1 MSKISDL
8 NYSQHITLADNF
20 KQKNEALDTWY
31 VGMNDFARIAGGQN
45 SRSNILS
52 PRAFLEFLAKIFTL
66 GYVDFSKR
74 SNEAGRN
81 MMAHIE
87 SSSYSKDTDGNEKM
101 KFYMNNPEGERADL
115 SKVKI
120 EITLASAS
128 TKGIREGHTVII
140 FKQSDGSTNRYEGKS
155 FERKDDSSLHLI
167 TNKVLACYQR
177 EANKEIARLLNNHQK
192 LNNLQKLNNIQELNN
207 SQKLNNS
214 QELNNP
220 QELNDS
226 QELNNSQDLNNSQV
240 SCKGSVDSTIT
251 DLLEKS
257 LNNALLAIRNEH
269 LLLMP
274 HVCSESI
281 SYLLGE
287 NGILEEIDKLYELND
302 HGIDNDKEGNNEIN
316 DIMINLSH
324 ILIES
329 LDDAK
334 VNLTPVIHSML
345 MTFLELPYNNDV
357 KILEWCFNKS
367 MQYFDDSAKIEH
379 ACSVI
384 NHINF
389 RRDQSKVAETLFFNL
404 DKEPYKNSPELQEL
418 IWKKLVVYVNDF
430 NLSNRKKTY
439 LIQRIFNNVESLFNK
454 VPVSILV
461 NDIFMN
467 DFFMKNTEMI
477 NWYFP
482 RLLKSYEDEKIYFDK
497 LGYNFNNKESNKESN
512 EEIMKNQPKDVIEEK
527 LNNELKLRFRM
538 MQTILK
544 SEVNVSPFIDQQ
556 RLNTLNPPENLRI
569 AIEKFG
575 WKKKTITA

>member
-20 KQKNEALDTWY
+20 KQKSEVLNTWR
-31 VGMNDFARIAGGQN
+31 VGMNNFARNAEGQDN
-45 SRSNILS
+45 TRNILN
-52 PRAFLEFLAKIFTL
+52 PKTFLEFLVKIFTL

-87 SSSYSKDTDGNEKM
+87 SSSYIKNNDGSEIM
-101 KFYMNNPEGERADL
+101 KFVMNNPEGERAD
-115 SKVKI
+115 SPKVII
-120 EITLASAS
+120 EISLS
-128 TKGIREGHTVII
+128 TITTMGTRQGHTAII
-140 FKQSDGSTNRYEGKS
+140 FPQPDGSTNRYEGKS
-155 FERKDDSSLHLI
+155 FERKDESSLHLI
-167 TNKVLACYQR
+167 TNKILACYQR
-177 EANKEIARLLNNHQK
+177 EANKEIARLLN
-192 LNNLQKLNNIQELNN
+192 IPQELNN
-207 SQKLNNS
+207 SH
-214 QELNNP
+214 
-220 QELNDS
+220 
-226 QELNNSQDLNNSQV
+226 DLNNSQV

-345 MTFLELPYNNDV
+345 LTFLELPYNNDV

-430 NLSNRKKTY
+430 NLSNREKTY

-497 LGYNFNNKESNKESN
+497 LGYNFNNKESN

-569 AIEKFG
+569 AIERFG
-575 WKKKTITA
+575 WNKKTITA

>member
-20 KQKNEALDTWY
+20 KQKNEVLDTWY

-120 EITLASAS
+120 EITLASVS

-167 TNKVLACYQR
+167 TNKILACYQR
-177 EANKEIARLLNNHQK
+177 EANKEIARLLN
-192 LNNLQKLNNIQELNN
+192 I
-207 SQKLNNS
+207 
-214 QELNNP
+214 P
-220 QELNDS
+220 

-240 SCKGSVDSTIT
+240 SCKDSVDSTIT
-251 DLLEKS
+251 DLLEKP
-257 LNNALLAIRNEH
+257 LNNALLAIRKEH

-274 HVCSESI
+274 YVCNESI

-287 NGILEEIDKLYELND
+287 KGILKEIDDLNAVNNYLLNNKKATD
-302 HGIDNDKEGNNEIN
+302 NEIN
-316 DIMINLSH
+316 DIKVNLSH
-324 ILIES
+324 ILIDS

-334 VNLTPVIHSML
+334 VNLTPVIDSIL
-345 MTFLELPYNNDV
+345 ETFLKSPYINDV
-357 KILEWCFNKS
+357 RILDWCFNKR
-367 MQYFDDSAKIEH
+367 MQYFGDSEKIKY

-384 NHINF
+384 NHIDF
-389 RRDQSKVAETLFFNL
+389 SRDQSKDFSCDQSKIKIAETLFFNL
-404 DKEPYKNSPELQEL
+404 DKEPYKNSRKLQEL
-418 IWKKLVVYVNDF
+418 IWDKLVAYVNDF
-430 NLSNRKKTY
+430 NLSNQEKSR
-439 LIQRIFNNVESLFNK
+439 LILRLFDDVK
-454 VPVSILV
+454 LLFDEVPVSILV
-461 NDIFMN
+461 NDIFLN
-467 DFFMKNTEMI
+467 GFFMKQPDFAK
-477 NWYFP
+477 WYFYQ
-482 RLLKSYEDEKIYFDK
+482 LLKKYEGEQLYLNE
-497 LGYNFNNKESNKESN
+497 LGYVYGN
-512 EEIMKNQPKDVIEEK
+512 EEKTNEIVKKHPGYVVEIFEEK
-527 LNNELKLRFRM
+527 MGNELKIRTRM
-538 MQTILK
+538 MEILRDGK
-544 SEVNVSPFIDQQ
+544 INICEYINKEQ
-556 RLNTLNPPENLRI
+556 LEKLNPPEDLRI
-569 AIEKFG
+569 AIKKLG
-575 WKKKTITA
+575 WNN